1 VYHELAKSVNDFSFG
16 MLFMSQVL
24 CAFIMYHK
32 GRHHR
37 LQRMM
42 FWFMVYLLSITIF
55 EIFFFYLSPEGKDA
69 LTSEFT
75 DIIEMTV
82 VPWALLIIIRLT
94 HPKRSLKSVV
104 IINTLIYGLSLLI
117 FAGTQSIAF
126 YKSLLIFTQIY
137 SLAIIVYG
145 FIAVKQF
152 NRVLADNFSDE
163 KLSLYWLKY
172 IMYLYIVMIGVWTFA
187 TIVATDF
194 SVAIYNVSMMPA
206 FGMFCYFVYKQE
218 DMLEALE
225 SSGIEGHEEKVQ
237 DSHEN
242 VELLKLRDYHFA
254 DSFENVFSI
263 DRIYLNPK
271 LNINDLARALG
282 TNRTYVSNYINQ
294 QLHTTFYEYVN
305 KWRIKRAKQLLL
317 STSLPLEDIAEQS
330 GFNSLSSFRRYFVSS
345 ENKTPMAYRK
355 FKGK

>member
-1 VYHELAKSVNDFSFG
+1 
-16 MLFMSQVL
+16 
-24 CAFIMYHK
+24 
-32 GRHHR
+32 
-37 LQRMM
+37 M
-42 FWFMVYLLSITIF
+42 FWFMAYLLSITIF
-55 EIFFFYLSPEGKDA
+55 EIFFFYSSPNGKRV

-94 HPKRSLKSVV
+94 HPKRSLKNIV
-104 IINTLIYGLSLLI
+104 IINALIYGLSLLI
-117 FAGTQSIAF
+117 FISTKSTSF
-126 YKSLLIFTQIY
+126 YNCILIFTQLY
-137 SLAIIVYG
+137 SLAIIIYG

-187 TIVATDF
+187 TIVANDF
-194 SVAIYNVSMMPA
+194 SVAIYNVSMMSA

-225 SSGIEGHEEKVQ
+225 ASGIEDHEGILEDGTAYTEV
-237 DSHEN
+237 
-242 VELLKLRDYHFA
+242 LKQKDYHFA
-254 DSFENVFSI
+254 DSFENVFST

-305 KWRIKRAKQLLL
+305 KWRVMRAKQLLL

-355 FKGK
+355 FRGK